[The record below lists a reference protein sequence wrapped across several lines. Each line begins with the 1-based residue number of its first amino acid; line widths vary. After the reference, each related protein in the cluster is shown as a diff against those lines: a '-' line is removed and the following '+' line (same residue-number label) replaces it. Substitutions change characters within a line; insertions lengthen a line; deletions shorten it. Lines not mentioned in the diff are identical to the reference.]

1 MALQLQVARIAE
13 VLPRLP
19 AETSAWLSPS
29 ELERLAGLRVPARR
43 DQYLAGHWLARE
55 QLAALAGGVAT
66 SWQLQERRSL
76 PPAVLGHEAALHL
89 SLSHSGDW
97 IAAAVA
103 DTALGIDLEQRRP
116 RDALHRFEELLLAEG
131 ETPGTLDNDALLQR
145 WVAKEAW
152 IKREHGSALPEQLA
166 AIRLHHAEPTT
177 ADIRLWSGTDVHLAL
192 ATLASPP
199 WHLALGNAVVAAS
212 GWRVGRSGGI
222 GIQSSNA
229 AESNT

>member
-55 QLAALAGGVAT
+55 QLSELAGGVAT
-66 SWQLQERRSL
+66 GWQLQERRSL
-76 PPAVLGHEAALHL
+76 PPAAIGHEALHL

-103 DTALGIDLEQRRP
+103 DAAIGIDLEQRRP
-116 RDALHRFEELLLAEG
+116 REALHRFEELLLAEG

-152 IKREHGSALPEQLA
+152 IKREHGSALPEHLA

-177 ADIRLWSGTDVHLAL
+177 ADIRLWSGADFHLAL
-192 ATLASPP
+192 ATRAAPTWQIHVP
-199 WHLALGNAVVAAS
+199 EVMAAS
-212 GWRVGRSGGI
+212 GWRVGRSGGT

-229 AESNT
+229 AESSA

>member
-29 ELERLAGLRVPARR
+29 ELERLAGMRVPARR

-97 IAAAVA
+97 IVAAVA

-152 IKREHGSALPEQLA
+152 IKREHGSALPEHLA
-166 AIRLHHAEPTT
+166 AIRLHHAEPTR
-177 ADIRLWSGTDVHLAL
+177 ADIRLWSGADVHLAL
-192 ATLASPP
+192 ATLAAPTWQIHFP
-199 WHLALGNAVVAAS
+199 EVMAAS
-212 GWRVGRSGGI
+212 GWRVGRSGGT